1 MERQER
7 GKLIEDGFSR
17 RFKFLKSKKKFLKS
31 SKEPALGRR
40 YTKGKGMHGAWRTQV
55 SLLILGSPR
64 N

>member
-31 SKEPALGRR
+31 TKEPTLGRR
-40 YTKGKGMHGAWRTQV
+40 YTKGKGMQGAW
-55 SLLILGSPR
+55 
-64 N
+64 